1 MDKERDITVKDFRH
15 LLETAVSTHTLNPE
29 NTFVEFTWWDKTI
42 FKPLIYLD
50 RAEHG
55 NPLLVFG
62 EANCAF
68 YKAIGGDHVFPTGF
82 YINQEATV
90 AENVV
95 CRPYTLRDVFYRS
108 VLNYD
113 DDKTVKFM
121 FSNSPVN
128 YYVQINPFQTKVYK
142 NRNGETILTLYADDR
157 DGGEFQLASKVEG
170 KNIALLTD
178 Y

>member
-15 LLETAVSTHTLNPE
+15 LLATAISTHKLNPE

-42 FKPLIYLD
+42 FKPLIYFD
-50 RAEHG
+50 RTEHE

-62 EANCAF
+62 GSNCAF
-68 YKAIGGDHVFPTGF
+68 YKAIGDARVFPTGF
-82 YINQEATV
+82 YINQNATS

-108 VLNYD
+108 ILNYD
-113 DDKTVKFM
+113 ENKTVKFM

-128 YYVQINPFQTKVYK
+128 YYVKINPFKTKVYK

-157 DGGEFQLASKVEG
+157 DSGEFQPASKVEEN
-170 KNIALLTD
+170 NIALFTD